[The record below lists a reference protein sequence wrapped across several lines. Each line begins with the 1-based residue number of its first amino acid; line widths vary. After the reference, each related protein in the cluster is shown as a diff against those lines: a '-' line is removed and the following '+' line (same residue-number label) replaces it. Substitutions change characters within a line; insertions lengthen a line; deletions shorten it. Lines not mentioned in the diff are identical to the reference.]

1 MPTETPT
8 TLPADQESLARRE
21 EFEEAVAGHRGK
33 GASAGGDRPLLVAG
47 SLLMAGGVIGSFVQ
61 YNVTLAQDDPR
72 DIASTQVLVIALL
85 VLTVVGAALFV
96 AGALGRILRLW
107 LLRQLLEN
115 RARDEQLA
123 ARLDAASSH
132 RERG

>member
-8 TLPADQESLARRE
+8 TPSADQETLARRA
-21 EFEEAVAGHRGK
+21 EFEEAVAGHRRK
-33 GASAGGDRPLLVAG
+33 GGAASGDRPLLVVG
-47 SLLMAGGVIGSFVQ
+47 GLLMVGGLIGSFVQ

-72 DIASTQVLVIALL
+72 DIASTQVLAIALL
-85 VLTVVGAALFV
+85 VLAVVGAALFV
-96 AGALGRILRLW
+96 AGSLGRLLRLW

-115 RARDEQLA
+115 RERDERLM

-132 RERG
+132 WERD